1 MRERNI
7 AILAIQ
13 ETHLNQASVNEINNP
28 FNQGLR
34 VINSQDPIN
43 LSAGKGVALVLN
55 KSLTSWKEV
64 IIVHVIQGRA
74 LLISLSW
81 KGESVVNIL
90 AIYALNSPAE
100 NAAFWEDLKNTWI
113 NDGHPIPNIMLGDF
127 NLVEE
132 AIDRLL

>member
-1 MRERNI
+1 MQDKNI
-7 AILAIQ
+7 TILAVQ
-13 ETHLNQASVNEINNP
+13 ETHLNQASVNEINNQ
-28 FNQGLR
+28 FSRRLR

-43 LSAGKGVALVLN
+43 PSAGRGVALVLN

-64 IIVHVIQGRA
+64 LIVHVIQGRA
-74 LLISLSW
+74 LLISLPW

-90 AIYALNSPAE
+90 AIYAPNSPAE
-100 NAAFWEDLKNTWI
+100 NAAFWEDLKSTWI

-132 AIDRLL
+132 AID